1 MTIIE
6 KEYKINSLTEDINL
20 YENIVKNNP
29 KDELSLDILD
39 FKRHQLSSLINT
51 PTDEDLKDNQQ
62 FEAIL
67 KRQQEVVTSV
77 ITKEKQKVN
86 NIVIYFNGKFSKW
99 EIKYTI
105 DGEEKVI
112 YYNYNESFLK
122 ASEESYHKL
131 TKRYGRMLLEYDKII
146 CGVLNEI
153 DADLQTNLFQEFLNN
168 NNTFKILFDFREL
181 NNMSYKLKNQ
191 IKKSYKKTKEKS
203 NVYSIQSNEK
213 SQIDL
218 YNSIMKKYETKEN
231 VVPIKL
237 PKVEK
242 DDDIIKL
249 NIMPEKEEK
258 QENKPEVIPLSIT
271 VNETKDKPKS
281 EDSELINLRQQLN
294 ELKNINFDSYVSNKS
309 KKVDNNMSLD
319 EILKDDDEE
328 IEILEEFPIS
338 RNM

>member
-1 MTIIE
+1 MTITE
-6 KEYKINSLTEDINL
+6 KEYRMNSLTEDINL

-99 EIKYTI
+99 EIIYTI
-105 DGEEKVI
+105 DGQEKII

-122 ASEESYHKL
+122 AVEESYNKL
-131 TKRYGRMLLEYDKII
+131 IKRYGKRMLSEYDKII
-146 CGVLNEI
+146 CGVLSEV
-153 DADLQTNLFQEFLNN
+153 DVDLQTNLLQEFLNN
-168 NNTFKILFDFREL
+168 NNTFKILYDFREL
-181 NNMSYKLKNQ
+181 NKMSYKLKNK
-191 IKKSYKKTKEKS
+191 IKRSYKKTKVKS
-203 NVYSIQSNEK
+203 NAYSIHSNKK

-218 YNSIMKKYETKEN
+218 YNSIMKKVETNEN

-237 PKVEK
+237 SEEAK
-242 DDDIIKL
+242 DDNVIKL

-258 QENKPEVIPLSIT
+258 RENRPEVIPLSIS
-271 VNETKDKPKS
+271 VNAEKEQHKS
-281 EDSELINLRQQLN
+281 DDSKLINLRQQLN
-294 ELKNINFDSYVSNKS
+294 ELKNINFDSYVSNKP
-309 KKVDNNMSLD
+309 NNMSLD
-319 EILKDDDEE
+319 EILKEDDEE
-328 IEILEEFPIS
+328 IEILDEFPTS